1 MATMDVF
8 SEDDLAQP
16 RKFPEP
22 ARAKL
27 IRYFTIS
34 SADEAFARKFRGL
47 DNVPGAA
54 IQRAR
59 SRGWGT
65 PGRRGRRG
73 GAAIGEV
80 GIPDELRGYGARKQ
94 TRTGHL
100 REVAACLGWRQ
111 VDGPRWK
118 DLEEFLFTRVM
129 EHDSPKLP
137 FRLAC
142 E

>member
-1 MATMDVF
+1 VF

-34 SADEAFARKFRGL
+34 SADEAF
-47 DNVPGAA
+47 
-54 IQRAR
+54 
-59 SRGWGT
+59 
-65 PGRRGRRG
+65 
-73 GAAIGEV
+73 
-80 GIPDELRGYGARKQ
+80 
-94 TRTGHL
+94 
-100 REVAACLGWRQ
+100 
-111 VDGPRWK
+111 
-118 DLEEFLFTRVM
+118 EFLFTWVM

>member
-34 SADEAFARKFRGL
+34 SADEAF
-47 DNVPGAA
+47 
-54 IQRAR
+54 
-59 SRGWGT
+59 
-65 PGRRGRRG
+65 
-73 GAAIGEV
+73 
-80 GIPDELRGYGARKQ
+80 
-94 TRTGHL
+94 
-100 REVAACLGWRQ
+100 
-111 VDGPRWK
+111 
-118 DLEEFLFTRVM
+118 EFLFTWVM